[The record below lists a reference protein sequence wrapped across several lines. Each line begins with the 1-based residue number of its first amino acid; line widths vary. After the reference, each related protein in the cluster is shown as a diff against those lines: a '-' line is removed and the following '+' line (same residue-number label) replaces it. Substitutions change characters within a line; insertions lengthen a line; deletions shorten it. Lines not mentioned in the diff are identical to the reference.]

1 MKIKRF
7 VAKDIRSAL
16 NQVKATLGPDAVIMS
31 NTKVAEGIEI
41 VAAIDT
47 EHNTKTTASE
57 AQPAVKANAV
67 KQSYRDTLL
76 AEDEE
81 EIKMS
86 DSLQSLLKRQGQ
98 KTASKPPRENAA
110 QDNFKANKAR
120 MIRSLANSV
129 DGFAEPEPE
138 KQDISLSELFQKA
151 DQRQAARKPA
161 PASMAT
167 PETNS
172 ELKSIKAEMAELRSL
187 LQHQVS
193 GLMWQEMAR
202 SEPMRAYI
210 VDRLSK
216 MGIASEVAD
225 QIASFLPDGIE
236 QNEAWDHALELLT
249 SQISVTNNDIMR
261 RGGVVALLGPTGVG
275 KTTTVAKLAAHFA
288 KKHGPDSVA
297 LVTTDTYRI
306 GAHEQLQTYAKIIG
320 CPCKVVRQPEELS
333 DTLHQLRNRKL
344 VLIDTAGVGQRDIR
358 LAEQLDG
365 LMKSANVK
373 IRSYLVLQATSQ
385 RRVLMEAVQQF
396 KRTALTG
403 CILTKLDECMSL
415 GEIISV
421 AIQNAL
427 PIGYLTDGQRVPED
441 IKAASAQYLT
451 EKATGLMDDRD
462 FSHPYWFTDNAR
474 QPIY

>member
-31 NTKVAEGIEI
+31 NTKVPEGIEL
-41 VAAIDT
+41 VAAIDA
-47 EHNTKTTASE
+47 EPAQAPSQPVAPAPKSAHPREE
-57 AQPAVKANAV
+57 A
-67 KQSYRDTLL
+67 
-76 AEDEE
+76 E

-86 DSLQSLLKRQGQ
+86 DSLQSLLQRQSQPAAYSQGQNKRQENDMQ
-98 KTASKPPRENAA
+98 KNLR
-110 QDNFKANKAR
+110 ANKQR
-120 MIRSLANSV
+120 MMRSLAAAVDHEEMEDDWRNSPLLK
-129 DGFAEPEPE
+129 AT
-138 KQDISLSELFQKA
+138 KQEAQQNQAQQNAPVQTSNEEL
-151 DQRQAARKPA
+151 
-161 PASMAT
+161 T
-167 PETNS
+167 
-172 ELKSIKAEMAELRSL
+172 SIKAEMAELRSL

-202 SEPMRAYI
+202 SEPIRAFI
-210 VDRLSK
+210 VDRMNK
-216 MGIASEVAD
+216 MGIASDVAD
-225 QIASFLPDGIE
+225 QIASFLPSDID
-236 QNEAWDHALELLT
+236 QNEAWEHALDLLT
-249 SQISVTNNDIMR
+249 NQINVTNNDIMR

-288 KKHGPDSVA
+288 KKHGADSVA

-320 CPCKVVRQPEELS
+320 CPCKVVSHSEELA

-344 VLIDTAGVGQRDIR
+344 VLIDTAGVGQRDLR
-358 LAEQLDG
+358 LAEQLDS
-365 LMKSANVK
+365 LMKSTNVK
-373 IRSYLVLQATSQ
+373 IRSYLVLQATAQ

-396 KRTALTG
+396 KRISLSG
-403 CILTKLDECMSL
+403 CIFTKLDESMSL

-451 EKATGLMDDRD
+451 DKAAGLLDERD
-462 FSHPYWFTDNAR
+462 FSHPYWFTDSAR
-474 QPIY
+474 QPIYK

>member
-16 NQVKATLGPDAVIMS
+16 NQVKVTLGPDAVIMS
-31 NTKVAEGIEI
+31 NTKVPEGIEI
-41 VAAIDT
+41 VAAIDAEPT
-47 EHNTKTTASE
+47 PATS
-57 AQPAVKANAV
+57 QPAAAAP
-67 KQSYRDTLL
+67 QAAPMQDD
-76 AEDEE
+76 AE

-86 DSLQSLLKRQGQ
+86 DSLQSLLQRQNKAPAGFAPSRSERQESDMQ
-98 KTASKPPRENAA
+98 KNLR
-110 QDNFKANKAR
+110 ANKQR
-120 MIRSLANSV
+120 MMRSLAAAVDQDEAEDDWRNSPLLQASKQQAVSQPTSAQV
-129 DGFAEPEPE
+129 DA
-138 KQDISLSELFQKA
+138 
-151 DQRQAARKPA
+151 A
-161 PASMAT
+161 PA
-167 PETNS
+167 ND
-172 ELKSIKAEMAELRSL
+172 ELNSIKAEMAELRNL

-202 SEPMRAYI
+202 SEPIRAYI
-210 VDRLSK
+210 VDRMNK
-216 MGIASEVAD
+216 MGIASDVAD
-225 QIASFLPDGIE
+225 QIASFLPGDID
-236 QNEAWDHALELLT
+236 QNEAWEHALDLLT
-249 SQISVTNNDIMR
+249 NQINVTNNDIMR

-288 KKHGPDSVA
+288 KKHGADSVA

-320 CPCKVVRQPEELS
+320 CPCKVVSHSEELA

-344 VLIDTAGVGQRDIR
+344 VLIDTAGVGQRDLR
-358 LAEQLDG
+358 LAEQLDS
-365 LMKSANVK
+365 LMKSTNVK
-373 IRSYLVLQATSQ
+373 IRSYLVLQATAQ

-396 KRTALTG
+396 KRISLSG
-403 CILTKLDECMSL
+403 CIFTKLDESMSL

-451 EKATGLMDDRD
+451 DKAAGLLDERD
-462 FSHPYWFTDNAR
+462 FSHPYWFTDSAR
-474 QPIY
+474 QPIYK

>member
-31 NTKVAEGIEI
+31 NTKVPEGIEI
-41 VAAIDT
+41 VAAIDA
-47 EHNTKTTASE
+47 EPAQQASQPVAAAPTAPVREE
-57 AQPAVKANAV
+57 A
-67 KQSYRDTLL
+67 
-76 AEDEE
+76 E

-86 DSLQSLLKRQGQ
+86 DSLQSLLQRQSQPAPAYSREQNKRQESDMQ
-98 KTASKPPRENAA
+98 KNLR
-110 QDNFKANKAR
+110 ANKQR
-120 MIRSLANSV
+120 MMRSLAAAVDQDEMEDDWRNSPLLQASQPQTHAKPV
-129 DGFAEPEPE
+129 QAQAQPESNNE
-138 KQDISLSELFQKA
+138 EL
-151 DQRQAARKPA
+151 
-161 PASMAT
+161 T
-167 PETNS
+167 
-172 ELKSIKAEMAELRSL
+172 SIKAEMAELRSL

-202 SEPMRAYI
+202 SEPIRAYI
-210 VDRLSK
+210 VDRMVK
-216 MGIASEVAD
+216 MGISSDVAD
-225 QIASFLPDGIE
+225 QIASFLPSDID
-236 QNEAWDHALELLT
+236 QNEAWEHALDLLT
-249 SQISVTNNDIMR
+249 NQINVTNNDIMR

-288 KKHGPDSVA
+288 KKHGADSVA

-320 CPCKVVRQPEELS
+320 CPCKVVSHSEELA

-344 VLIDTAGVGQRDIR
+344 VLIDTAGVGQRDLR
-358 LAEQLDG
+358 LAEQLDS
-365 LMKSANVK
+365 LMKSTNVK
-373 IRSYLVLQATSQ
+373 IRSYLVLQATAQ

-396 KRTALTG
+396 KRISLSG
-403 CILTKLDECMSL
+403 CIFTKLDESMSL

-451 EKATGLMDDRD
+451 DKAAGLMDERD
-462 FSHPYWFTDNAR
+462 FSHPYWFTDGAR
-474 QPIY
+474 QPIYK